1 MRSRQLIK
9 ICRLT
14 GQRSKEYGQDAVS
27 MARNEQ
33 LIRQHRLLQILERT
47 RFGYT
52 LLELRDA
59 LTDELG
65 LTSLHTRTLRRDIDA
80 LQAAGLD
87 VVSLELD
94 RGKVWKLNDN
104 TQTAYQINATA
115 TELLA
120 LSVGRDLLN
129 PLNGTFIGQG
139 ITSFWNRVQDAVPEN
154 IWQHYERVRQ
164 ILFVSG
170 TPVKNYDSHRG
181 ILKTLERAILQHRWC
196 DVGYSSLTRENSQRR
211 ISPRAIVFY
220 NASLYV
226 IAEEANEPNSVRHW
240 KLDRIHNAEISDEYF
255 KPEQEDYHDYLESG
269 IGIYANEG
277 SVIYEIALTTIG
289 AKWVEEEPWHPKQ
302 EILSLDDGEKI
313 LKVPGNHDM
322 EIIPRVL
329 ALGEHARIVSPGRCK
344 EALLSILERLI
355 KTYSH

>member
-1 MRSRQLIK
+1 
-9 ICRLT
+9 
-14 GQRSKEYGQDAVS
+14 

-33 LIRQHRLLQILERT
+33 LIRQHKLLQILERT
-47 RFGYT
+47 RFGYS

-59 LTDELG
+59 LRDELG

-87 VVSLELD
+87 VISLELE
-94 RGKVWKLNDN
+94 RGKVWKLGDN
-104 TQTAYQINATA
+104 AQTAYQINATA

-139 ITSFWNRVQDAVPEN
+139 ITSFWNRVQEAVPEN

-170 TPVKNYDSHRG
+170 TPVKNYENHRG

-196 DVGYSSLTRENSQRR
+196 DVEYSSLTQENSQRD
-211 ISPRAIVFY
+211 ISPRAIVFF

-226 IAEEANEPNSVRHW
+226 IAEERSEPDLLRHW
-240 KLDRIHNAEISDEYF
+240 KLDRIQSAEILDSYF
-255 KPEQEDYHDYLESG
+255 KAEEEDYHDYLESG
-269 IGIYANEG
+269 IGIYANRN
-277 SVIYEIALTTIG
+277 STVYEITLTATG
-289 AKWVEEEPWHPKQ
+289 RKWVEEEPWHPKQ
-302 EILSLDDGEKI
+302 EITSLEDGATM
-313 LKVPGNHDM
+313 LRVPGNHDM

-329 ALGEHARIVSPGRCK
+329 AFGEHAKVVSPERCRDVLV
-344 EALLSILERLI
+344 EILRRLLE
-355 KTYSH
+355 TYGKS

>member
-1 MRSRQLIK
+1 
-9 ICRLT
+9 
-14 GQRSKEYGQDAVS
+14 

-59 LTDELG
+59 LRDELG
-65 LTSLHTRTLRRDIDA
+65 LTSLHTRTIRRDIDA

-87 VVSLELD
+87 IDSIELD
-94 RGKVWKLNDN
+94 RGRVWKLGE
-104 TQTAYQINATA
+104 TTRTAYQINATA

-196 DVGYSSLTRENSQRR
+196 DVVYSSLTRENSQRR

-226 IAEEANEPNSVRHW
+226 IAEEESQPNSVRHW
-240 KLDRIHNAEISDEYF
+240 KLDRLQNAEISDDYF

-277 SVIYEIALTTIG
+277 SVVYEIALTDIG
-289 AKWVEEEPWHPKQ
+289 ARWVEEEPWHPKQ
-302 EILSLDDGEKI
+302 EITAVGDGEMI

-329 ALGEHARIVSPGRCK
+329 AFGEHARIISPVPCK
-344 EALLSILERLI
+344 EAVVVILKRLLEN
-355 KTYSH
+355 YGH